1 MKNLLEYIVIHLVDN
16 PESVVITEEKQSD
29 FVQYTI
35 AVHADDIGR
44 IIGKKGSVISAIR
57 QIARIKAIKDGVMI
71 RVDVDTKDHPKPE
84 PSPADATS
92 DVANEETGDQQETQE

>member
-16 PESVVITEEKQSD
+16 PESVVISEEKQNE

-35 AVHADDIGR
+35 AVHPDDIGR

-57 QIARIKAIKDGVMI
+57 QIARIKAIKDGAMI

-84 PSPADATS
+84 SAPANAAGAADEGVT
-92 DVANEETGDQQETQE
+92 DPQEIQE